1 MSNYGDT
8 PDQNTTSPYGEQ
20 PPSQVP
26 LSNTTPPAKGFMGA
40 LFDVSFS
47 TFVTPMIIKV
57 VYILG
62 MVVIGFATLFFAFS
76 GFFGDSPA
84 FGIVTLIIGPIVGVL
99 YLAFFRM
106 FCEFYLAI
114 IRMSE
119 DIHRRLPPA

>member
-8 PDQNTTSPYGEQ
+8 PDQNPANPYGQ
-20 PPSQVP
+20 PPIQPGSP
-26 LSNTTPPAKGFMGA
+26 NSMPPAKGFIGA
-40 LFDVSFS
+40 LFDISFS

-57 VYILG
+57 VYVLG

-84 FGIVTLIIGPIVGVL
+84 IGIVTLILGPIIGLL

-106 FCEFYLAI
+106 ICEFYLAV

-119 DIHRRLPPA
+119 DIHRRLPNL